1 MSSRSKLK
9 NQKSVQWVSKYYR
22 SGMHNSCLN
31 NQVKPVSVSRGHAW
45 NPMRSYPAAAAAAA
59 AAAASAAATAAAA
72 AAAATAAAARRD
84 KIAFRCKTPVV
95 SRGEQGQQRFA
106 K

>member
-1 MSSRSKLK
+1 
-9 NQKSVQWVSKYYR
+9 
-22 SGMHNSCLN
+22 MHNSCLN

-59 AAAASAAATAAAA
+59 ATAAATAVAA
-72 AAAATAAAARRD
+72 AAAARRD